1 MRRHLNSIDF
11 NFNLDLYSDFFH
23 LEKTEFHKI
32 VLVVE
37 HLAEEDLQTLHASLG
52 SSIDIRSG
60 GLMGGERVGYL
71 ESGGQH
77 VHVQVRALGVCEH

>member
-1 MRRHLNSIDF
+1 M
-11 NFNLDLYSDFFH
+11 
-23 LEKTEFHKI
+23 
-32 VLVVE
+32 LVVE

-60 GLMGGERVGYL
+60 GLMSGGRERVGYL

-77 VHVQVRALGVCEH
+77 AHVQVRALGVSEY